1 MPRSRSHSTSSLPG
15 NLMASWSI
23 HSYPAPRVEATVE
36 DPVPD
41 TIDSGVEQMAHEQP
55 NEEIIPPAEPASDTM
70 ELMPGS
76 MQLSPQYTISSV
88 FVGSTVSHD
97 VQLPSFAD
105 PQRSLTIPTMS
116 PPSYMNHFPPA
127 QLSSPVSDSYSV
139 SDEPPDYVDV
149 FQSMFDYWLSE
160 PRARRCVSFQFL
172 FHPANRPCFSFSKL
186 SLYLFSLP
194 EC

>member
-36 DPVPD
+36 DSFPD
-41 TIDSGVEQMAHEQP
+41 TLYSGVEQTTHEQP
-55 NEEIIPPAEPASDTM
+55 NEDIIPPAEPASHTM
-70 ELMPGS
+70 KLMPGS

-88 FVGSTVSHD
+88 MVDATLTQD
-97 VQLPSFAD
+97 IRLPSFAD
-105 PQRSLTIPTMS
+105 LQHSLMIPTMP

-149 FQSMFDYWLSE
+149 FQSMFDYWLSV
-160 PRARRCVSFQFL
+160 PRARRCVSFQFSIHPSKQSL
-172 FHPANRPCFSFSKL
+172 FYFFKIIP
-186 SLYLFSLP
+186 
-194 EC
+194 